1 VSSLE
6 TLKEQARG
14 FEQDEPWEK
23 ALDLYNMAIDQLSE
37 DDTPDIALFN
47 RSGDLATK
55 IGSDAQALAF
65 YERAVD
71 YYRYQLR

>member
-14 FEQDEPWEK
+14 FGQDEQWEK
-23 ALDLYNMAIDQLSE
+23 ALDLYNMAIHQLSE